1 MDDVFH
7 DPQNP
12 YTEGLLRSM
21 PKLGEKIERLAV
33 IPGVVPSPLNWP
45 SGCRF
50 QDRCPYGWEKTE
62 KEECGGLWRML
73 YVCTCIDV
81 NHLSI
86 SLVQAYKTQP

>member
-1 MDDVFH
+1 MLSLSFVAC
-7 DPQNP
+7 
-12 YTEGLLRSM
+12 GV
-21 PKLGEKIERLAV
+21 ER
-33 IPGVVPSPLNWP
+33 
-45 SGCRF
+45 
-50 QDRCPYGWEKTE
+50 EKTE